1 MAKITK
7 DTKIKEFLENPM
19 NYGSHSGEF
28 TSIDPDYTFGE
39 FWDAFKHGGDF
50 TTRLHIPVAEVEWLR
65 SVLGKIQWQSGGKF
79 RVSDRDFNEKLP
91 LSLLYTHDLMDRV
104 LEYLTQKKGWFIHA
118 GDTHRWILSDGWYEL
133 QYTLCYNDGKTAT
146 SVYLDTHSSTDQEFE
161 DEWKS
166 YEGHTISYNEILWSC
181 SEDDFDYKYAF
192 RQMLHD
198 KKAVGD
204 IPEDM
209 LAEIKRRVS
218 EED

>member
-1 MAKITK
+1 MAKIREK
-7 DTKIKEFLENPM
+7 DAKIKDCLEK
-19 NYGSHSGEF
+19 NYGSRSGEF

-50 TTRLHIPVAEVEWLR
+50 TGRLNITDEDALR
-65 SVLGKIQWQSGGKF
+65 RVLGKIQWISGGKF
-79 RVSDRDFNEKLP
+79 RITGRDFNEKLP
-91 LSLLYTHDLMDRV
+91 LSLLYTSDLMDRV

-118 GDTHRWILSDGWYEL
+118 SDTHRWILSDGFYEL

-166 YEGHTISYNEILWSC
+166 CEGHTISYNEILWSC

-192 RQMLHD
+192 RQMLQD

-209 LAEIKRRVS
+209 LTEIKRRVS

>member
-39 FWDAFKHGGDF
+39 FWDAFKHNGDF
-50 TTRLHIPVAEVEWLR
+50 TTRLHIPDAESERLR

-133 QYTLCYNDGKTAT
+133 QYTLCYNDGKIAT

-166 YEGHTISYNEILWSC
+166 CEGHTISYNEILWSC

-192 RQMLHD
+192 RQMLQD

-218 EED
+218 E

>member
-50 TTRLHIPVAEVEWLR
+50 TTRLHIPEAEVEWLR
-65 SVLGKIQWQSGGKF
+65 NVLGKIQWQSGGKF

-104 LEYLTQKKGWFIHA
+104 LEYLTQQNGWFIHA

-166 YEGHTISYNEILWSC
+166 CDGHTISYNEILWGC

-192 RQMLHD
+192 RQILQD

>member
-1 MAKITK
+1 MA
-7 DTKIKEFLENPM
+7 P
-19 NYGSHSGEF
+19 
-28 TSIDPDYTFGE
+28 
-39 FWDAFKHGGDF
+39 
-50 TTRLHIPVAEVEWLR
+50 R
-65 SVLGKIQWQSGGKF
+65 SAREIQWQSGGKF

-91 LSLLYTHDLMDRV
+91 LRLLYTHDLMDRV

-133 QYTLCYNDGKTAT
+133 QYTLCYNDGKNAT
-146 SVYLDTHSSTDQEFE
+146 SIYLDTHSSTDQEFE

-166 YEGHTISYNEILWSC
+166 CDGHTISYNEILWGC

-192 RQMLHD
+192 RQMLQD

-209 LAEIKRRVS
+209 LAEIKQRVS
-218 EED
+218 DED

>member
-50 TTRLHIPVAEVEWLR
+50 TACLHIPEAEVEWLR
-65 SVLGKIQWQSGGKF
+65 GVLGKIQWQSGGKF

-91 LSLLYTHDLMDRV
+91 LSLLYTHDLIDRV

-133 QYTLCYNDGKTAT
+133 QYTLCYNDGKIAT

-166 YEGHTISYNEILWSC
+166 CDGHTISYNEILWSC

-192 RQMLHD
+192 RQMLQD